1 MRTKEESVEQKKQQN
16 DRLRKMIWKPED
28 VSINNKK
35 SYPQYLE
42 IASIQYCIYMPC
54 YVFKSFPQISQKRI
68 LLVFS

>member
-35 SYPQYLE
+35 AIPNTW
-42 IASIQYCIYMPC
+42 
-54 YVFKSFPQISQKRI
+54 K
-68 LLVFS
+68 